1 MRKSKLITLKKLAIQ
16 ARKDCMETQITVG
29 SGHLGGS
36 FSALE
41 MMIYLYF
48 EEMNID
54 PKKPWKNDR
63 DIFILSKGH
72 ASLGYYCVLAQRGY
86 IPKEELKTYR
96 KVNSRLQG
104 HTHADVLPGVEC
116 STGSLGQGLS
126 FALGM
131 ALGYKRKDMSNRV
144 FVIVGDGEM
153 QEGQNWEA
161 LMMQGRLKLDNL
173 IPIIDYNRLQLDDCI
188 DEVLG
193 AFKLKQKLEAFDQNV
208 IEIDGHDFE
217 DIKRAFDNIKVGRAN
232 IILANTVKGKGIS
245 FMENSVPWHAQKLT
259 QEEYK
264 GALEELEKM
273 EVTLND

>member
-1 MRKSKLITLKKLAIQ
+1 MERSKLITLKRLAIQ

-48 EEMNID
+48 EEMNIS
-54 PKKPWKNDR
+54 PKKPWMDDR

-86 IPKEELKTYR
+86 FLKEELKTYR
-96 KVNSRLQG
+96 KINSRLQG
-104 HTHADVLPGVEC
+104 HTQADVLPGVEC

-131 ALGYKRKDMSNRV
+131 ALGYKRKNMNNKV
-144 FVIVGDGEM
+144 FVMVGDGEM

-161 LMMQGRLKLDNL
+161 LMMQGQLKLDNL
-173 IPIIDYNRLQLDDCI
+173 IPIVDYNRLQLDDSV
-188 DEVLG
+188 DGVLG
-193 AFKLKQKLEAFDQNV
+193 AFNLKQKLEAFDQNV

-217 DIKRAFDNIKVGRAN
+217 DIKRAYDNIKEGRAN

-245 FMENSVPWHAQKLT
+245 FMENRVPWHAQKLT

-264 GALEELEKM
+264 RALEELEKM